1 MLIYLSGLILIITHQ
16 FCDKQK
22 ENEKAPKKDLL
33 LATKTIRRRKD
44 QNQTTK
50 KNPQRTKRNGGV
62 HQKTKKEMRRVKVKK
77 EHGFLIVTDKET
89 DEQLLVTESWFWF
102 ILVSLLNNWKLK

>member
-1 MLIYLSGLILIITHQ
+1 
-16 FCDKQK
+16 
-22 ENEKAPKKDLL
+22 
-33 LATKTIRRRKD
+33 
-44 QNQTTK
+44 
-50 KNPQRTKRNGGV
+50 
-62 HQKTKKEMRRVKVKK
+62 MRRVKVKK